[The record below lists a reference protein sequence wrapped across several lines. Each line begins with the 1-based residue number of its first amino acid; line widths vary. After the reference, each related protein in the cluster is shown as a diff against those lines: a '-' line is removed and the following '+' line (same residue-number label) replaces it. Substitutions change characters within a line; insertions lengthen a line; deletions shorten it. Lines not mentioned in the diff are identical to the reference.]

1 MDITLRP
8 ARPEDAEEMA
18 RWFVDLDEL
27 AQWGGPDVRFPLSV
41 DQLAGWI
48 AEIAREQPR
57 YCLTAVGDDDRPIG
71 HVQFF
76 RDIPKKWARLGR
88 FAIARERRGSGFGRA
103 LFDHSVNYGFTT
115 YGLDHLALAVADGNA
130 LARGMYERSGF
141 REEGRS
147 HSLRSDGAPYDV
159 SIMGLSRPEWI
170 KRNGAHQGA
179 AKVA

>member
-18 RWFVDLDEL
+18 RWFVDLTEL
-27 AQWGGPDVRFPLSV
+27 AEWGGPDVRFPLSL

-57 YCLTAVGDDDRPIG
+57 ICLTAADARDTPVG
-71 HVQFF
+71 HVQYL

-88 FAIARERRGSGFGRA
+88 FGIAPAMRGKGFGRA
-103 LFDHSVNYGFTT
+103 FFDHAVAHAFTAL
-115 YGLDHLALAVADGNA
+115 GVENLALAVADSNT

-141 REEGRS
+141 REESRS
-147 HSLRSDGAPYDV
+147 RSVRSDGAPYDV
-159 SIMGLSRPEWI
+159 SIMGLSRPEWT
-170 KRNGAHQGA
+170 KRNGAPAGV